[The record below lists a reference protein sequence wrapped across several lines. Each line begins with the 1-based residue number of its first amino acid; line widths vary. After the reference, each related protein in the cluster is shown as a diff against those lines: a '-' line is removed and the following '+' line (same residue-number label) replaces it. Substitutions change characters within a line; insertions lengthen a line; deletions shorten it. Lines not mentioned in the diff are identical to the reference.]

1 MTLYTWLPI
10 FNQIQKGCTCFG
22 MTVNALLVPLII
34 FKSPKDLGL
43 YKYMMIYIACF
54 EIFFGCVELLTIPD
68 FFTKGS
74 SFFVMV
80 DPRKTIIP
88 QGWIQSADLLFC
100 GSFAVSLG
108 IFGFQFAYRYQV
120 LKGNKDW
127 TESSFKNIIFWMG
140 SPLVFACIWSVA
152 LGIFMPLNPYVKT
165 VLIRESVFSGDLDLD
180 TIGLI
185 GALFYPVLDDGT
197 KIINWDSMSG
207 VSVTTTILMSS
218 EFAMFFFAMKC
229 FLATKS
235 LMTQAGHSKSFRRLQ
250 WQLFYALMLQTL
262 IPITF
267 IQGPFT
273 VIYFT
278 TIILDDSFEF
288 LGHFLA
294 LSITMYLATDAFPT
308 IFIIKQYRDTLIS
321 YFKRAKLIKVKPQQ
335 PASITS
341 VQLKVL

>member
-1 MTLYTWLPI
+1 
-10 FNQIQKGCTCFG
+10 
-22 MTVNALLVPLII
+22 
-34 FKSPKDLGL
+34 
-43 YKYMMIYIACF
+43 
-54 EIFFGCVELLTIPD
+54 
-68 FFTKGS
+68 
-74 SFFVMV
+74 
-80 DPRKTIIP
+80 
-88 QGWIQSADLLFC
+88 
-100 GSFAVSLG
+100 
-108 IFGFQFAYRYQV
+108 
-120 LKGNKDW
+120 
-127 TESSFKNIIFWMG
+127 
-140 SPLVFACIWSVA
+140 
-152 LGIFMPLNPYVKT
+152 
-165 VLIRESVFSGDLDLD
+165 
-180 TIGLI
+180 
-185 GALFYPVLDDGT
+185 
-197 KIINWDSMSG
+197 
-207 VSVTTTILMSS
+207 MSS

-235 LMTQAGHSKSFRRLQ
+235 LMAQAGHSKSFRRLQ
-250 WQLFYALMLQTL
+250 WQLFYALVLQTM

-335 PASITS
+335 PASMTS